1 MTTEINE
8 CDLVIKTSDMP
19 NEMRQDA
26 LDCATQALEKYTLEK
41 DIAHY
46 IKKEYEK
53 KYAPSWHCIGKNHF
67 KIKNLFFCHT
77 LHTVW
82 KFHDFSIIHILR
94 EIKFWGFWKRKIYHF
109 NTFSGSEF

>member
-67 KIKNLFFCHT
+67 KIQNPFLSKYC
-77 LHTVW
+77 VP
-82 KFHDFSIIHILR
+82 
-94 EIKFWGFWKRKIYHF
+94 IYITH
-109 NTFSGSEF
+109 SVDIS

>member
-8 CDLVIKTSDMP
+8 CDLIIKTSDMP

-26 LDCATQALEKYTLEK
+26 LDCSTQALEKFTLEK

-53 KYAPSWHCIGKNHF
+53 KYAPSWHCIGKNQF
-67 KIKNLFFCHT
+67 KIFLI
-77 LHTVW
+77 
-82 KFHDFSIIHILR
+82 S
-94 EIKFWGFWKRKIYHF
+94 
-109 NTFSGSEF
+109 

>member
-67 KIKNLFFCHT
+67 KTKNPLFIKKLCTSKYIFT
-77 LHTVW
+77 LHSQYRN
-82 KFHDFSIIHILR
+82 FMIFL
-94 EIKFWGFWKRKIYHF
+94 
-109 NTFSGSEF
+109 

>member
-67 KIKNLFFCHT
+67 KIQNPYFQNIVYLHSFRKSILVILKPHPKN
-77 LHTVW
+77 
-82 KFHDFSIIHILR
+82 R
-94 EIKFWGFWKRKIYHF
+94 
-109 NTFSGSEF
+109 